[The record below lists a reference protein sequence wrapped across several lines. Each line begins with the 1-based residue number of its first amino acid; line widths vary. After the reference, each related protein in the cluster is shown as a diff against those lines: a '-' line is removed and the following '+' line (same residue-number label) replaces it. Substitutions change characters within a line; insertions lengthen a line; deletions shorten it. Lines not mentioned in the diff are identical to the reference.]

1 MTIHL
6 VHEGYWAS
14 YNNPFFP
21 SSLISCIYLMHFPLH
36 LSHLFISPIYF
47 TYPALSYQPCRPDM
61 TIHLV
66 HEGYWASYNNPFFT
80 DIANVSGNAVLC
92 QMNSNTCYDHD
103 PRANIFREHQDKVKD
118 IAGTWVGVGV
128 GGCVGGF

>member
-1 MTIHL
+1 
-6 VHEGYWAS
+6 
-14 YNNPFFP
+14 
-21 SSLISCIYLMHFPLH
+21 
-36 LSHLFISPIYF
+36 
-47 TYPALSYQPCRPDM
+47 M

-128 GGCVGGF
+128 GVGGCVGGF